1 MAWFD
6 GVQDAPARHL
16 ENFLASKP
24 DIFDNMPSPRAI
36 SGFALSALGTAQQV
50 LGSLSSPVS
59 RRADLGESKTCS
71 GGQLSC
77 HNTTV
82 QTDLCCFNSPGG
94 ALLQTQFWDTS
105 PQTGPVNS
113 WTIHGLW
120 PDRCDGTYDANCDDQ
135 RAYTNITA
143 ILNSFGKQDLVSY
156 MNTYWP
162 DYQGNNEQFWEHEWG
177 KHGTCV
183 STLDPDCYTNYLPTE
198 EVPDFFQKTVDLF
211 KTLPSYTWLSDAGI
225 TPSTSQT
232 YTLSQIEDA
241 LAKQHGG
248 NKPYVGCASGAMD
261 ELWYFYN
268 VQGSVQKGTFES
280 AASLTKSNCP
290 SSGIK
295 YLPKSS
301 NGGSPSTTS
310 TAPGSSPTSSPGGSF
325 SGSGYLNVVSGG
337 SQNGCIISAGTWYT
351 SGTCATF
358 TATASGDGFNL
369 KSSKGNCGVVS
380 GVLTC
385 GSGITSAVFTGDG
398 NTLEYSD
405 STAFSTDST
414 PSGSTQAK
422 VYPGSS
428 KPTEFTITWQSK

>member
-1 MAWFD
+1 MAW
-6 GVQDAPARHL
+6 VERLQNASSSRL
-16 ENFLASKP
+16 EGFLPSKP
-24 DIFDNMPSPRAI
+24 DFIHKMPSPRTI
-36 SGFALSALGTAQQV
+36 SGFALSAIGTAQQV

-59 RRADLGESKTCS
+59 RRADLGDSKTCS

-77 HNTTV
+77 QNTTA
-82 QTDLCCFNSPGG
+82 QQDLCCFNSPGG
-94 ALLQTQFWDTS
+94 ALLQTQFWDTN
-105 PQTGPVNS
+105 PQTGPVDS

-120 PDRCDGTYDANCDDQ
+120 PDNCDGTYEANCDDN

-143 ILNSFGKQDLVSY
+143 ILNSYGKQDLVSY

-162 DYQGNNEQFWEHEWG
+162 DYKSQNEQFWEHEWS

-183 STLDPDCYTNYLPTE
+183 STLDPDCYTSYQPTE
-198 EVPDFFQKTVDLF
+198 EVPDFFQRTVDLF
-211 KTLPSYTWLSDAGI
+211 KTLPSYTWLADAGI
-225 TPSTSQT
+225 SPSSSHT
-232 YTLSQIEDA
+232 YTLAQIENA

-248 NKPYVGCASGAMD
+248 FKPYVGCASGALD

-268 VQGSVQKGTFES
+268 VRGSVQKGTFEPS
-280 AASLTKSNCP
+280 QSLTRSNCP

-301 NGGSPSTTS
+301 GGGSPTSTM
-310 TAPGSSPTSSPGGSF
+310 TAPGSSPTSSPGGTF

-351 SGTCATF
+351 SGTCATI
-358 TATASGDGFNL
+358 TATASGDGFTL

-380 GVLTC
+380 GEFTC
-385 GSGITSAVFTGDG
+385 GSGVTSTVFTGEG
-398 NTLEYSD
+398 NTLEYSG

-428 KPTEFTITWQSK
+428 KATKFTIAWQSR